1 MPWILA
7 GSHAYRRP
15 PPPHVPV
22 GIPSPSPGKE
32 PPPCGKRA
40 PLWERACPRY
50 AHLSGNTNHS
60 SHPPRPL
67 VTAVRVETLRI
78 RDRAQAPAKNIRHA

>member
-32 PPPCGKRA
+32 PPCGSGLARD
-40 PLWERACPRY
+40 PP
-50 AHLSGNTNHS
+50 HLSGNTNHS

>member
-22 GIPSPSPGKE
+22 RIPFPSPGKE
-32 PPPCGKRA
+32 PP

-50 AHLSGNTNHS
+50 AHLSGNINHS

-67 VTAVRVETLRI
+67 VTAVRIETLRI
-78 RDRAQAPAKNIRHA
+78 RDRAQASAKNFRHA